1 MIKKIIHLADIHLRT
16 FKLHKEYSEAFDE
29 TINQINKLTQDYQR
43 NEIRIVIAGD
53 YVHQKI
59 TISNELL
66 VIGTKFLKQLEGL
79 APVII
84 ISGNHD
90 ALEGNKDRLD
100 SITPMVNLLSD
111 LDITYYKGES
121 DCYLDD
127 NIVWCVYSIFDE
139 NKSPDIDKAR
149 KQYGDD
155 KKYIGLFHGPIVG
168 LKTDLG
174 YEFDHGAD
182 KEKFS
187 GCDAVLCGD
196 IHKRGGLI
204 YEEPVSEFETKQIPI
219 IMSGSLVQQN
229 YGESINNHGFL
240 VWDVDSLTYEE
251 YDVKTDFGF
260 YLFNIKS
267 LDDIENDNE
276 ILINNK

>member
-1 MIKKIIHLADIHLRT
+1 MIKKIIHTADWHIKNYKH
-16 FKLHKEYSEAFDE
+16 HKEYRDMFNIFTLKIKELVE
-29 TINQINKLTQDYQR
+29 GYQR
-43 NEIRIVIAGD
+43 DEIRIVIAGD
-53 YVHQKI
+53 LLHQKI
-59 TISNELL
+59 NITNEQILL
-66 VIGTKFLKQLEGL
+66 TVHILKELEVV
-79 APVII
+79 APLII
-84 ISGNHD
+84 IAGNHD
-90 ALEGNKDRLD
+90 LNLSNKDRLD

-121 DCYLDD
+121 DCHLDD

-219 IMSGSLVQQN
+219 IMSGSLIQQN

>member
-29 TINQINKLTQDYQR
+29 TVKKINTLIQDYDR
-43 NEIRIVIAGD
+43 DEVRIVIAGD

-66 VIGTKFLKQLEGL
+66 VIGTKFLKRLEGL

-90 ALEGNKDRLD
+90 TLEGNKDRLD

-111 LDITYYKGES
+111 LDITYYKDES

-139 NKSPDIDKAR
+139 NKTPDIYKSMKKFGNDKT
-149 KQYGDD
+149 YV
-155 KKYIGLFHGPIVG
+155 GLFHGPIVG

-187 GCDAVLCGD
+187 GCDFVLCGD

-204 YEEPVSEFETKQIPI
+204 YEEQVNEFETKQIPI

-229 YGESINNHGFL
+229 YGENINNHGFL
-240 VWDVDSLTYEE
+240 YWDVEDRTYEE
-251 YDVKTDFGF
+251 VNIETDFGF

-276 ILINNK
+276 ILINK

>member
-1 MIKKIIHLADIHLRT
+1 MVKKIIHLSDIHLRT

-29 TINQINKLTQDYQR
+29 TIRQINNLIQGYSR
-43 NEIRIVIAGD
+43 NEVRIVITGD

-66 VIGTKFLKQLEGL
+66 VIGTKFLKQLEEI
-79 APVII
+79 APLII
-84 ISGNHD
+84 IGGNHD
-90 ALEGNKDRLD
+90 CLDGNKDRLD
-100 SITPMVNLLSD
+100 SITPMVGLLSD

-139 NKSPDIDKAR
+139 NKSPDIDEAR
-149 KQYGDD
+149 KKHGND

-182 KEKFS
+182 KEKFA
-187 GCDAVLCGD
+187 GCDVVLCGD
-196 IHKRGGLI
+196 IHKRGGLV
-204 YEEPVSEFETKQIPI
+204 YEEQVSEFETREIL
-219 IMSGSLVQQN
+219 IMQAGSLIQQN
-229 YGESINNHGFL
+229 YGENINKHGFL
-240 VWDVDSLTYEE
+240 VWDVETLKYEE

-260 YLFNIKS
+260 YLFSINS
-267 LDDIENDNE
+267 LDDIETGSEKLLNG
-276 ILINNK
+276 